1 MWFIGRKISKP
12 EVKIQSLHEVLLKNY
27 PDRLAY
33 LANQGTNVY
42 KDYTG
47 LSLPLSEG
55 QYGKRF
61 SVGFAS
67 KSIGEKNKGRIILEM
82 DEVTAI
88 DQKEIRKHLYEKI
101 ITTEDVYLDT
111 SSHQVFVR
119 KLEKVGEVVL
129 SRKESPEVSEEQR
142 VEAYANAIID
152 SSLKLK
158 NWNDQVENFLA
169 RVNFLSSAHPEFAIE
184 HFDKNA
190 EKMVIKEICS
200 SSKSGRK

>member
-1 MWFIGRKISKP
+1 M
-12 EVKIQSLHEVLLKNY
+12 V
-27 PDRLAY
+27 
-33 LANQGTNVY
+33 
-42 KDYTG
+42 
-47 LSLPLSEG
+47 LPL
-55 QYGKRF
+55 K
-61 SVGFAS
+61 VL
-67 KSIGEKNKGRIILEM
+67 EKKIKDEILEM

-169 RVNFLSSAHPEFAIE
+169 RVNFIASAHPEFAIE

-200 SSKSGRK
+200 SSKVEGNKKFKCDGFHLSYYGQEKLDLLDQAVPANFKLIGKGNRLI